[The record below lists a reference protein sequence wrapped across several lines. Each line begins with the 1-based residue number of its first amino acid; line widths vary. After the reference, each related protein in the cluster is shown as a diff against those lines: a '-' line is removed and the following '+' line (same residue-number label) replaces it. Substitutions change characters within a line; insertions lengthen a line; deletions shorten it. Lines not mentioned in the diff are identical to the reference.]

1 MAPGLRT
8 EKTKRERSRVST
20 AIVWFRRD
28 LRLDDNPA
36 WAAATSDHDRVL
48 PLFVLDGR
56 LLDRAGRF
64 RRDAMLGA
72 IGGLDQE
79 LRDLGTRLHVVAGE
93 PSEVVPAVVGA
104 SAAVAVYLNRDVTP
118 YATRRDREVE
128 SALDVPVH
136 ESWGN
141 GIHAP
146 GSILTADGSVPRVFS
161 AFYRRWQQLEFFPE
175 PVPGAAEIITLDGGV
190 EVPPTDDLPTDD
202 PIAGRP
208 ASAADVDDRLH
219 TFIDDR
225 LAEYPTDRDLP
236 AILGTSR
243 LSIDLK
249 TGTLSAAVA
258 RRAAIAAGPVGAPF
272 VRQLAWR
279 DWFAHLLYETPG
291 LVDNPQRPEY
301 AAIEWR
307 NDPDEIAAW
316 KAGCTGFPIVD
327 AGMRELA
334 ATGYMHNRVRMI
346 TASFFVKDL
355 LSDWRIGERYFR
367 HLLGDGDVPQNVGNW
382 QWVAGTGPDAAPYFR
397 VFNPTLQSAK
407 FDPKAAYLRRWVPE
421 LAVLDDRAI
430 HEPSKL
436 GPLELA
442 AAGITLGADYPSP
455 IVDHAAAR
463 VRAIDAYK
471 RARTP

>member
-1 MAPGLRT
+1 M
-8 EKTKRERSRVST
+8 ST

-36 WAAATSDHDRVL
+36 WAAATSEHDRVV
-48 PLFVLDGR
+48 PLFVLDNR
-56 LLDRAGRF
+56 LLERAGPF

-72 IGGLDQE
+72 IGGLDQA
-79 LRDLGTRLHVVAGE
+79 LGDLGARLHVVSGD
-93 PSEVVPAVVGA
+93 PSEVLPTVVGA
-104 SAAVAVYLNRDVTP
+104 AEAVAVYLNRDVTP
-118 YATRRDREVE
+118 YAKRRDREVE
-128 SALDVPVH
+128 AALDVPVH

-141 GIHAP
+141 GIHPP

-161 AFYRRWQQLEFFPE
+161 AFYRRWQQLEFSPE
-175 PVPGAAEIITLDGGV
+175 AVPGDAEIITLDGGAEIPETGV
-190 EVPPTDDLPTDD
+190 HT
-202 PIAGRP
+202 
-208 ASAADVDDRLH
+208 SAADVEDRLH

-249 TGTLSAAVA
+249 TGTLSATHA
-258 RRAAIAAGPVGAPF
+258 RRAAITAGPIGAPF

-279 DWFAHLLYETPG
+279 DWFAHLLHETPG
-291 LVDNPQRPEY
+291 LVDTAHRPEY

-316 KAGCTGFPIVD
+316 KAGMTGFPIVD

-346 TASFFVKDL
+346 TASFLVKDL
-355 LSDWRIGERYFR
+355 LADWRIGERYFR
-367 HLLGDGDVPQNVGNW
+367 HVLADGDVPQNVGNW

-407 FDPKAAYLRRWVPE
+407 FDPEAAYLRHWVPE
-421 LAVLDDRAI
+421 LAALDDRAI

-442 AAGITLGADYPSP
+442 AASITLDADYPAP

-463 VRAIDAYK
+463 LRAIDAYK
-471 RARTP
+471 HARTL

>member
-1 MAPGLRT
+1 MT
-8 EKTKRERSRVST
+8 T

-36 WAAATSDHDRVL
+36 WAAATSDHDRVV
-48 PLFVLDGR
+48 PLFVLDRR
-56 LLDRAGRF
+56 LLERAGPF

-72 IGGLDQE
+72 VAGLDQA
-79 LRDLGTRLHVVAGE
+79 LRDRGARLHVVNGG
-93 PSEVVPAVVGA
+93 PREVLPTVVGA
-104 SAAVAVYLNRDVTP
+104 VEAVTVYLNRDVTP

-128 SALDVPVH
+128 AALDVPVH

-146 GSILTADGSVPRVFS
+146 GSIRTADGSVPRVFS
-161 AFYRRWQQLEFFPE
+161 AFYRRWQQLEFSPE
-175 PVPGAAEIITLDGGV
+175 AVPGDAEIITLDGRVEIPERGV
-190 EVPPTDDLPTDD
+190 HT
-202 PIAGRP
+202 
-208 ASAADVDDRLH
+208 SAADVDDRLH
-219 TFIDDR
+219 TFIENR

-249 TGTLSAAVA
+249 TGTLSAALG
-258 RRAAIAAGPVGAPF
+258 RRAAIAAGPIGAPF

-291 LVDNPQRPEY
+291 LVDAPQRPEY
-301 AAIEWR
+301 GAIDWR

-316 KAGCTGFPIVD
+316 KAGMTGFPIVD

-334 ATGYMHNRVRMI
+334 ASGYMHNRVRMI
-346 TASFFVKDL
+346 TASFLVKDL
-355 LSDWRIGERYFR
+355 LADWRIGERYFR
-367 HLLGDGDVPQNVGNW
+367 HVLADGDVPQNVGNW

-407 FDPKAAYLRRWVPE
+407 FDPKAAYIRHWVPE
-421 LAVLDDRAI
+421 LAALDDRAI
-430 HEPSKL
+430 HDPSKL

-442 AAGITLGADYPSP
+442 AAGITLGAGYPLP

-463 VRAIDAYK
+463 IRALDAYK
-471 RARTP
+471 HARNP

>member
-1 MAPGLRT
+1 M
-8 EKTKRERSRVST
+8 ST

-36 WAAATSDHDRVL
+36 WAAATADHERVL
-48 PLFVLDGR
+48 PLFVLDRR
-56 LLDRAGRF
+56 LLDRAGPF
-64 RRDAMLGA
+64 RRAAMLGA
-72 IGGLDQE
+72 ITGLDTA
-79 LRDLGTRLHVVAGE
+79 LRDLDGRLHLVDGD
-93 PSEVVPAVVGA
+93 PSEVVPSVVDAVGA
-104 SAAVAVYLNRDVTP
+104 HAVYLNRDVTP
-118 YATRRDREVE
+118 YATHRDQAVE
-128 SALDVPVH
+128 AALTVPVH

-141 GIHAP
+141 SVQAP
-146 GSILTADGSVPRVFS
+146 GSICTADGTVPRVFS
-161 AFYRRWQQLEFFPE
+161 AFYRRWQQAPFPPE
-175 PVPGAAEIITLDGGV
+175 AVPGDAQLITLDGSA
-190 EVPPTDDLPTDD
+190 EIPRTDD
-202 PIAGRP
+202 PATDHTT
-208 ASAADVDDRLH
+208 SAADADDRLH
-219 TFIDDR
+219 TFIEDR

-249 TGTLSAAVA
+249 TGTLAAATA
-258 RRAAIAAGPVGAPF
+258 RRVAIAAGPIGAPF

-279 DWFAHLLYETPG
+279 DWVAHLLHETPG
-291 LVDNPQRPEY
+291 LVDSAQRPEY
-301 AAIEWR
+301 SAIGWR

-316 KAGCTGFPIVD
+316 KAGMTGFPIVD

-346 TASFFVKDL
+346 TASFLVKDL
-355 LSDWRIGERYFR
+355 LVDWRVGERHFR
-367 HLLGDGDVPQNVGNW
+367 HLLADGDVPQNVGNW

-407 FDPKAAYLRRWVPE
+407 FDPEGAYLRRWVPE
-421 LAVLDDRAI
+421 TAGLDDRAI

-442 AAGITLGADYPSP
+442 AAGITLDVDYPAP

-463 VRAIDAYK
+463 LRAIDAYK
-471 RARTP
+471 AARTP